1 MASLHAHRKKETLPE
16 LRSNAE
22 TCVQSSATARTA
34 VSHAPSLDTAS
45 TTLGGVQLS
54 RFQRTGDK
62 PSVIY
67 RPGYAPTK
75 YHGGNLSQV
84 EHACRR
90 KEAPRNG
97 CIKQSHEHAQR
108 VSRRADQLTSI
119 PRFVAATASKSGSQS
134 TSHPLSGQKGSLTID
149 HFALRRHMTS
159 PAHPRVTG
167 GSPAGAIRP
176 PPGTST
182 PFKCTFCGVA
192 LLTRKYFASSW
203 PEFIM
208 CARCTEVLPAC
219 HVCHRKAAPA
229 AYADD
234 ICRLP
239 SKFVGQKPT
248 TTGLPDQESSRSRT
262 GGHHRPPGD
271 VGGLN
276 LCSECALLRP
286 VVGDEQVSRL
296 LEVAVAILR
305 AEANISF
312 DDTRVFRPTLLA
324 EPAATLCKLADHQ
337 NKSAAF
343 PFPVLAMDIA
353 SLKTSVH
360 AKHSIH
366 GGHTTFGRCETLE
379 ITETQTNA
387 PRVSRTRAIRR
398 ILVAKGLP
406 ESVFLAHL
414 AHELMHAFLWCSTEG
429 GQTAPSIDLAV
440 EEGLCNV
447 MAARVLEIR
456 DAQLASI
463 ETPTMVDGQ
472 RCADLSAKPSNQKA
486 AETLNHAHRS
496 GMGFSRT
503 SHQKQTVNSTEVAAN
518 AALIAY
524 ERKVIAVRLSL
535 MAEDKDKVYGDGY
548 RAVKKA
554 VEALGIK
561 RALHLV
567 RTQGISLEFFR
578 RAVLGSST
586 VAQTRSSDGMTCRK
600 GLFNVVV

>member
-1 MASLHAHRKKETLPE
+1 MASLHTQRKKETLPE
-16 LRSNAE
+16 LRSDAE
-22 TCVQSSATARTA
+22 TCVQLSATARTA
-34 VSHAPSLDTAS
+34 VSHTPSLQPAS
-45 TTLGGVQLS
+45 NTLGGVLLS
-54 RFQRTGDK
+54 RFQRTGGK

-67 RPGYAPTK
+67 QPGNAPSK

-97 CIKQSHEHAQR
+97 GIKQSHEYAQS
-108 VSRRADQLTSI
+108 VSRRADQLSSI

-134 TSHPLSGQKGSLTID
+134 TSHPLSGQKGSLTTG
-149 HFALRRHMTS
+149 HFALRRHMTT

-167 GSPAGAIRP
+167 GTPAGAIRP
-176 PPGTST
+176 SPGTSNQ
-182 PFKCTFCGVA
+182 FKCTFCGVT

-208 CARCTEVLPAC
+208 CARCTEVLPTC
-219 HVCHRKAAPA
+219 HVCHRKAARA

-234 ICRLP
+234 ICWLP
-239 SKFVGQKPT
+239 SKFVGKKKPT
-248 TTGLPDQESSRSRT
+248 ATGLPDQESSRTGT

-276 LCSECALLRP
+276 LCSECALLLP

-312 DDTRVFRPTLLA
+312 DDTRVFRPTLLG
-324 EPAATLCKLADHQ
+324 EPAALCTFGDHR

-343 PFPVLAMDIA
+343 PFPVLAMDVA
-353 SLKTSVH
+353 SLKTSMH
-360 AKHSIH
+360 AKHSID

-472 RCADLSAKPSNQKA
+472 SCAYPFAKPSNQKA
-486 AETLNHAHRS
+486 AEALSHAHGS
-496 GMGFSRT
+496 GMGVSRT
-503 SHQKQTVNSTEVAAN
+503 SHQQTVNSTEAAAN

-554 VEALGIK
+554 AEALGIK

-567 RTQGISLEFFR
+567 RTQGTSLEVFK
-578 RAVLGSST
+578 RAALGSST

-600 GLFNVVV
+600 GFFNVAE